1 MNAPETT
8 STDLLEVISMRL
20 DTLSAAERLVAETI
34 LADPAEAAAKSIG
47 QMAIAAGSSEAT
59 VTRFC
64 RSIGLRGYP
73 NLRLQLAVSLER
85 RRGKQADSGMALLG
99 EIDRADSAQEVLR
112 KVAFANT
119 RAIEMT
125 LAQLDVDALSTV
137 VGRLATARRILTF
150 GVAASA
156 TAAGDAAAKLA
167 LSNCAPMMMHD
178 VHGALMTTSLFDE
191 HDVVLTF
198 SHSGRAE
205 EVVDV
210 LNASR
215 LRGAFTVAV
224 TSDATSPAAKAASI
238 ALITAARE
246 PRFRS
251 GGIAARSAQLAVVDA
266 IFVLLA
272 HRRFDEA
279 IDAGD
284 TMHDVVAGH
293 VIADHKGM

>member
-1 MNAPETT
+1 MNAAETMG
-8 STDLLEVISMRL
+8 TDLLEIITMRL
-20 DTLSAAERLVAETI
+20 DSLSAAERLVAEAI
-34 LADPAEAAAKSIG
+34 LANPAEAAEKSIG

-64 RSIGLRGYP
+64 RSIGLRGYS
-73 NLRLQLAVSLER
+73 NLRLQLAVSAER
-85 RRGKQADSGMALLG
+85 RRGDQADSGMALLG
-99 EIDRADSAQEVLR
+99 EIDQADSVQEVLR

-125 LAQLDVDALSTV
+125 LAQIDEDALSTV
-137 VGRLATARRILTF
+137 VDRLASARRVMTF

-156 TAAGDAAAKLA
+156 TAASDAAAKLA
-167 LSNCAPMMMHD
+167 LSNCAAMVMHD

-191 HDVVLTF
+191 GDVVLAF
-198 SHSGRAE
+198 SHSGRAQ

-215 LRGAFTVAV
+215 LRGAFTIAV
-224 TSDATSPAAKAASI
+224 TADASSPAAKAASV
-238 ALITAARE
+238 ALVTAARE

-251 GGIAARSAQLAVVDA
+251 GGIASRTAQLAVVDA

-279 IDAGD
+279 IEAGD
-284 TMHDVVAGH
+284 KMHDIVAGH
-293 VIADHKGM
+293 VITDHQGM